1 MLTIRVGVI
10 TTIAAAACDVKRSCK
25 VPRIR
30 REAHWFC
37 KKKWRSQEFEFGG
50 MIETWFGLGLKEIS
64 YYPYYISRCETSLK
78 NYLSADRF
86 YN

>member
-1 MLTIRVGVI
+1 MRFSGFV
-10 TTIAAAACDVKRSCK
+10 
-25 VPRIR
+25 
-30 REAHWFC
+30 

-78 NYLSADRF
+78 NYL
-86 YN
+86 